1 MNILKAKGV
10 FPSQQF
16 EKKSKVKTCLT
27 TQINLSMVLPIKL
40 LFTIY
45 FSCHNNHSITV
56 YVKTWLEFFWSEI
69 KNNIYLIC
77 LAFPFFMMI
86 EGRHMYCI

>member
-16 EKKSKVKTCLT
+16 EKKSTKICLR
-27 TQINLSMVLPIKL
+27 TQINLSMVLPTKL
-40 LFTIY
+40 LFTI
-45 FSCHNNHSITV
+45 FFICHNNHSNMV
-56 YVKTWLEFFWSEI
+56 YVKTWLEFFWSGI

-86 EGRHMYCI
+86 EGRHMNCI